1 MKSEASG
8 QPWDPSHCSIY
19 MDCPLAIMEL
29 WKRSLTLYLCVHVR
43 VRVFG
48 ISRDK
53 GRIVKSKVFLNPLY
67 CCRTSSSTAVNDPSD
82 QYEDKKNQASGSGS
96 DEIPG
101 STPRCFASFTLNFIL
116 NFTCNK
122 KVSGTKLNHTCILIG
137 SSCYYPIEG

>member
-1 MKSEASG
+1 MASG
-8 QPWDPSHCSIY
+8 QLWDPCHCSIC

-53 GRIVKSKVFLNPLY
+53 GRMVKIKVFLNPLY

-96 DEIPG
+96 GSDEIPG

-122 KVSGTKLNHTCILIG
+122 KVSGNKLNHTCILIG
-137 SSCYYPIEG
+137 SSCYYPIEV